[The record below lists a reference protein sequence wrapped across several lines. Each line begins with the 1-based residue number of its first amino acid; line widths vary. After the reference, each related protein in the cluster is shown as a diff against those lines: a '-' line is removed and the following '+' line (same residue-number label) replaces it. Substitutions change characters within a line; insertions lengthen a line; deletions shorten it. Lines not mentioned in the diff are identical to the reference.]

1 MENYH
6 KSKILA
12 ILIGILPLIFE
23 FSSNIWK
30 GDNGFFIV
38 SAAYGLILLLLALSI
53 PIEDLDQWFLEKTL
67 SLLSVFLALAVVLNN
82 LDIFPLSEIGALY
95 QLTIISYMGI
105 LYFLDRHFNTKN
117 LVLLFLNLNILA
129 QLPIKAGTLLI
140 LIISVLT
147 FVFYLIRVMV
157 TFSEQLRP
165 FLLCVYLIV
174 LLISLVWYVPE
185 LPEGILGNLS
195 WNIGAILLLIEL
207 IILIEIIGAMIYLKA
222 KGYLAINAHLIVG
235 IIGFLTISELSM
247 LVVESNVINTS
258 YLVLI
263 FILSLSIVNI
273 FGNIS
278 LGKKQVKISVLI
290 PAYNSANT
298 IVEALESIKNQTYQ
312 NWEIILINDGSR
324 DKTEEIIR
332 RYLGNT
338 KLPLTYTKQTHHNY
352 FQSIRHG
359 LKYASGEI
367 IFVLDADKI
376 LFNQNVFYRAVS
388 TILGEKCDGM
398 FIGIRAMYQ
407 RLKDGK
413 FHLVRPYYRNEVS
426 LIKTALGLGKN
437 IYTNYAFWR
446 REVFETSVYENYL
459 INGMPAWYN
468 AQNNLGLR
476 VANGNFV
483 GLKYRVSKK
492 SSLVNNHLK
501 QNNSKTL
508 FELSTNLR
516 TLHHIVSRIKIPA
529 YSTQATLYNLINR
542 LRIASLYPSIFK
554 QGQTSLKEI
563 TPLVVKNIKDSE
575 LDNVYLKT
583 IVDFSN
589 NFNPQ
594 KVVKIIIHKD
604 TKIYWGTEIEE
615 FNKKLSKNM
624 LDQFYYDLMK
634 MIAQGTS
641 VYKIK
646 KEDQKKLEQILEF
659 FTIRDYVKIVSN

>member
-105 LYFLDRHFNTKN
+105 LYFLDRHFNAKN
-117 LVLLFLNLNILA
+117 LVLLLLNLNILA

-147 FVFYLIRVMV
+147 FVFYLIRVVV

-185 LPEGILGNLS
+185 LPDFVLKNLS
-195 WNIGAILLLIEL
+195 WSIGSIIL
-207 IILIEIIGAMIYLKA
+207 LIEIIGSIFYLKV
-222 KGYLAINAHLIVG
+222 KGHLRPTSHLIVG
-235 IIGFLTISELSM
+235 IIIFLIINEISM
-247 LVVESNVINTS
+247 LVAESNVLNTS

-290 PAYNSANT
+290 PAYNSAKT

-312 NWEIILINDGSR
+312 NWEIILINDGSQ
-324 DKTEEIIR
+324 DETETILR

-338 KLPLTYTKQTHHNY
+338 KLPLKYTKQTHHNY
-352 FQSIRHG
+352 FKAIRHG

-398 FIGIRAMYQ
+398 FVGIRAMYQ

-426 LIKTALGLGKN
+426 LIKTALGLGTN

-446 REVFETSVYENYL
+446 REIFETSVYENYL

-468 AQNNLGLR
+468 AENNLGLR
-476 VANGNFV
+476 VVNGNFV

-492 SSLVNNHLK
+492 VNLGDNPLK

-516 TLHHIVSRIKIPA
+516 TLHHIVSRINVPA

-542 LRIASLYPSIFK
+542 LHIASLYPSIFK
-554 QGQTSLKEI
+554 QGQTSLKKI

-589 NFNPQ
+589 NFDPQ
-594 KVVKIIIHKD
+594 KTAKIVIPKG
-604 TKIYWGTEIEE
+604 TKIYWGTGIDE
-615 FNKKLSKNM
+615 FSNKLSKNT
-624 LDQFYYDLMK
+624 LEQFYYDLIK
-634 MIAQGTS
+634 IISQGTTI
-641 VYKIK
+641 YKIK
-646 KEDQKKLEQILEF
+646 KDDQKKLEQILEF
-659 FTIRDYVKIVSN
+659 FTIRDYVKIISN

>member
-53 PIEDLDQWFLEKTL
+53 PLEDLDQWFLEKTL

-105 LYFLDRHFNTKN
+105 LYFLDRHFNAKN
-117 LVLLFLNLNILA
+117 LVLLSLNLNILA
-129 QLPIKAGTLLI
+129 QLSIKAGTLLI

-147 FVFYLIRVMV
+147 FVFYLIRVVV

-185 LPEGILGNLS
+185 LPDFVLKNLS
-195 WNIGAILLLIEL
+195 WSIGSIIL
-207 IILIEIIGAMIYLKA
+207 LIEIIGSIFYLKV
-222 KGYLAINAHLIVG
+222 KGHLRPTSHLIVG
-235 IIGFLTISELSM
+235 IIIFLIINEISM
-247 LVVESNVINTS
+247 LVAESNVLNTS

-290 PAYNSANT
+290 PAYNSAKT

-312 NWEIILINDGSR
+312 NWEIILINDGSQ
-324 DKTEEIIR
+324 DETEEILR

-338 KLPLTYTKQTHHNY
+338 KLPLKYTKQTHHNY
-352 FQSIRHG
+352 FKAIRHG

-398 FIGIRAMYQ
+398 FVGIRAMYQ

-446 REVFETSVYENYL
+446 REIFETSVYENYL
-459 INGMPAWYN
+459 INGMPVWYN
-468 AQNNLGLR
+468 AENNLGLR
-476 VANGNFV
+476 VVNGNFV

-492 SSLVNNHLK
+492 VNLGDNSLK

-516 TLHHIVSRIKIPA
+516 TLHHIVSRINVPA
-529 YSTQATLYNLINR
+529 YSTQATLYDLINR
-542 LRIASLYPSIFK
+542 LHIASLYPSIFK

-589 NFNPQ
+589 NFDPQ
-594 KVVKIIIHKD
+594 KTAKIAIPKG
-604 TKIYWGTEIEE
+604 TKIYWGTEIDE
-615 FNKKLSKNM
+615 FSNKLSKNM

-634 MIAQGTS
+634 IISQGTTI
-641 VYKIK
+641 YEIK
-646 KEDQKKLEQILEF
+646 KDDQKKLEQILEF
-659 FTIRDYVKIVSN
+659 FTIRDYVKIISN

>member
-30 GDNGFFIV
+30 GDNGFFII

-53 PIEDLDQWFLEKTL
+53 LLEDLDQWFLEKTL
-67 SLLSVFLALAVVLNN
+67 SLLSVFLALTVVLNN

-117 LVLLFLNLNILA
+117 LVLLLLNLNVLA

-185 LPEGILGNLS
+185 LPDFVLKNLS
-195 WNIGAILLLIEL
+195 WSIGSIIL
-207 IILIEIIGAMIYLKA
+207 LIEIIGSIFYLKV
-222 KGYLAINAHLIVG
+222 KGHLRSTSHIIVG
-235 IIGFLTISELSM
+235 IIIFLIINEISM

-290 PAYNSANT
+290 PAHNSANT

-413 FHLVRPYYRNEVS
+413 FHLVRPYYRNEIS

-542 LRIASLYPSIFK
+542 LHIASLYPSIFK

-589 NFNPQ
+589 NFDPQ
-594 KVVKIIIHKD
+594 KTAKIVIPKG
-604 TKIYWGTEIEE
+604 TKIYWGTEIDE
-615 FNKKLSKNM
+615 FSNKLSKNM

-634 MIAQGTS
+634 IISQGTNI
-641 VYKIK
+641 YKIK
-646 KEDQKKLEQILEF
+646 KDDQKKLEQILEF
-659 FTIRDYVKIVSN
+659 FTIRDYVKIISN

>member
-53 PIEDLDQWFLEKTL
+53 PLEDLDQWFLEKTL

-105 LYFLDRHFNTKN
+105 LYFLDRHFNAKN
-117 LVLLFLNLNILA
+117 LVLLLLNLNILA
-129 QLPIKAGTLLI
+129 QLSIKAGTLLI

-147 FVFYLIRVMV
+147 FVFYLIRVVV

-185 LPEGILGNLS
+185 LPDFVLKNLS
-195 WNIGAILLLIEL
+195 WSIGSIIL
-207 IILIEIIGAMIYLKA
+207 LIEIIGSIFYLKV
-222 KGYLAINAHLIVG
+222 KGHLRPTSHLIVG
-235 IIGFLTISELSM
+235 IIIFLIINEISM
-247 LVVESNVINTS
+247 LVAESNVLNTS

-290 PAYNSANT
+290 PAYNSAKT

-312 NWEIILINDGSR
+312 NWEIILINDGSQ
-324 DKTEEIIR
+324 DETEEILR

-338 KLPLTYTKQTHHNY
+338 KLSLKYNKQTHHNY
-352 FQSIRHG
+352 IKAIRHG

-398 FIGIRAMYQ
+398 FVGIRAMYQ

-446 REVFETSVYENYL
+446 REIFETSVYENYL
-459 INGMPAWYN
+459 INGMPVWYN
-468 AQNNLGLR
+468 AENNLGLR
-476 VANGNFV
+476 VVNGNFV

-492 SSLVNNHLK
+492 VNLGDNSLK

-516 TLHHIVSRIKIPA
+516 TLHHIVSRINVPA

-542 LRIASLYPSIFK
+542 LHIASLYPSIFK

-589 NFNPQ
+589 NFDPQ
-594 KVVKIIIHKD
+594 KTTKIVIPKG
-604 TKIYWGTEIEE
+604 TKIYWGTEIDE
-615 FNKKLSKNM
+615 FSNKLSKNM

-634 MIAQGTS
+634 IISQGTTI
-641 VYKIK
+641 YKIK
-646 KEDQKKLEQILEF
+646 KDDQKKLEQILDF
-659 FTIRDYVKIVSN
+659 FTIRDYVRIISN

>member
-23 FSSNIWK
+23 FSNNIWK

-105 LYFLDRHFNTKN
+105 LYFLDRHFNAKN
-117 LVLLFLNLNILA
+117 LVLLLLNLNILA

-147 FVFYLIRVMV
+147 FVFYLIRVVV

-185 LPEGILGNLS
+185 LPDFVLKNLS
-195 WNIGAILLLIEL
+195 WSIGSIIL
-207 IILIEIIGAMIYLKA
+207 LIEIIGSIFYLKV
-222 KGYLAINAHLIVG
+222 KGHLRPTSHLIVG
-235 IIGFLTISELSM
+235 IIIFLIINEISM
-247 LVVESNVINTS
+247 LVAESNVLNTS

-290 PAYNSANT
+290 PAYNSAKT

-312 NWEIILINDGSR
+312 NWEIILINDGSQ
-324 DKTEEIIR
+324 DETETILR

-338 KLPLTYTKQTHHNY
+338 KLPLKYTKQTHHNY
-352 FQSIRHG
+352 FKAIRHG

-398 FIGIRAMYQ
+398 FVGIRAMYQ

-426 LIKTALGLGKN
+426 LIKTALGLGTN

-446 REVFETSVYENYL
+446 REIFETSVYENYL

-468 AQNNLGLR
+468 AENNLGLR
-476 VANGNFV
+476 VVNGNFV

-492 SSLVNNHLK
+492 VNLGDNPLK

-516 TLHHIVSRIKIPA
+516 TLHHIVSRINVPA

-542 LRIASLYPSIFK
+542 LHIASLYPSIFK

-589 NFNPQ
+589 NFDPQ
-594 KVVKIIIHKD
+594 KTAKIVIPKG
-604 TKIYWGTEIEE
+604 TKIYWGTGIDE
-615 FNKKLSKNM
+615 FSNKLSKNT
-624 LDQFYYDLMK
+624 LEQFYYDLIK
-634 MIAQGTS
+634 IISQGTTI
-641 VYKIK
+641 YKIK
-646 KEDQKKLEQILEF
+646 KDDQKKLEQILEF
-659 FTIRDYVKIVSN
+659 FTIRDYVKIISN

>member
-30 GDNGFFIV
+30 GDNGFLIV

-53 PIEDLDQWFLEKTL
+53 PLEDLDQWFLEKTL

-105 LYFLDRHFNTKN
+105 LYFLDRHFNAKN
-117 LVLLFLNLNILA
+117 LVLLLLNLNILA
-129 QLPIKAGTLLI
+129 QLSIKAGTLLI

-147 FVFYLIRVMV
+147 FVFYLIRVVV

-185 LPEGILGNLS
+185 LPDFVLKNLS
-195 WNIGAILLLIEL
+195 WSIGSIIL
-207 IILIEIIGAMIYLKA
+207 LIEIIGSIFYLKV
-222 KGYLAINAHLIVG
+222 KGHLRPTSHLIVG
-235 IIGFLTISELSM
+235 IIIFLIINEISM
-247 LVVESNVINTS
+247 LVAESNVLNTS

-290 PAYNSANT
+290 PAYNSAKT

-312 NWEIILINDGSR
+312 NWEIILINDGSQ
-324 DKTEEIIR
+324 DETEEILR

-338 KLPLTYTKQTHHNY
+338 KLSLKYTKQTHHNY
-352 FQSIRHG
+352 FKAIRHG

-398 FIGIRAMYQ
+398 FVGIRAMYQ

-446 REVFETSVYENYL
+446 REIFETSVYENYL
-459 INGMPAWYN
+459 INGMPVWYN
-468 AQNNLGLR
+468 AENNLGLR
-476 VANGNFV
+476 VVNGNFV

-492 SSLVNNHLK
+492 VNLGDNSLK

-516 TLHHIVSRIKIPA
+516 TLHHIVSRINVPA

-542 LRIASLYPSIFK
+542 LHIASLYPSIFK

-589 NFNPQ
+589 NFDPQ
-594 KVVKIIIHKD
+594 KTAKLVIPKG
-604 TKIYWGTEIEE
+604 TKIYWGTEIDE
-615 FNKKLSKNM
+615 FSNKLSKNT
-624 LDQFYYDLMK
+624 LDQFYYDFMK
-634 MIAQGTS
+634 IIGQGTTI
-641 VYKIK
+641 YEIK
-646 KEDQKKLEQILEF
+646 KDDQKKLEQILDF
-659 FTIRDYVKIVSN
+659 FTIRDYVRIISN

>member
-53 PIEDLDQWFLEKTL
+53 PLEDLDQWFLEKTL

-105 LYFLDRHFNTKN
+105 LYFLDRHFNAKN
-117 LVLLFLNLNILA
+117 LVLLLLNLNILA
-129 QLPIKAGTLLI
+129 QLSIKAGTLLI

-147 FVFYLIRVMV
+147 FVFYLIRVVV

-185 LPEGILGNLS
+185 VPDFVFKNLS
-195 WNIGAILLLIEL
+195 WSIGSVIL
-207 IILIEIIGAMIYLKA
+207 LIEIIGSIFYLKV
-222 KGYLAINAHLIVG
+222 KGHLRPTSHLIVG
-235 IIGFLTISELSM
+235 IIIFLIINEISM
-247 LVVESNVINTS
+247 LVAESNVLNTS

-273 FGNIS
+273 FGNIN

-290 PAYNSANT
+290 PAYNSAKT

-312 NWEIILINDGSR
+312 NWEIILINDGSQ
-324 DKTEEIIR
+324 DETEEILR

-338 KLPLTYTKQTHHNY
+338 KLPLKYTKQTHHNY
-352 FQSIRHG
+352 FKAIRHG

-398 FIGIRAMYQ
+398 FVGIRAMYQ

-446 REVFETSVYENYL
+446 RETFETSVYENYL
-459 INGMPAWYN
+459 INGMPVWYN
-468 AQNNLGLR
+468 AENNLGLR
-476 VANGNFV
+476 VVNGNFV

-492 SSLVNNHLK
+492 VNLGDNSLK

-516 TLHHIVSRIKIPA
+516 TLHHIVSRINVPA

-542 LRIASLYPSIFK
+542 LHIASLYPSIFK

-563 TPLVVKNIKDSE
+563 TPLVTKNIKNSE
-575 LDNVYLKT
+575 LNNIYLKT

-589 NFNPQ
+589 NFDPQ
-594 KVVKIIIHKD
+594 KTTKIVIPKG
-604 TKIYWGTEIEE
+604 TKIYWGTEIDE
-615 FNKKLSKNM
+615 FSNKLSKNM

-634 MIAQGTS
+634 IISQGTTI
-641 VYKIK
+641 YKIK
-646 KEDQKKLEQILEF
+646 KDDQKKLEQILDF
-659 FTIRDYVKIVSN
+659 FTIRDYVRIISN

>member
-30 GDNGFFIV
+30 DDNGFFIV

-53 PIEDLDQWFLEKTL
+53 PLEDLDQWFLEKTL

-105 LYFLDRHFNTKN
+105 LYFLDRHFNAKN
-117 LVLLFLNLNILA
+117 LVLLLLNLNILA
-129 QLPIKAGTLLI
+129 QLSIKAGTLLI

-147 FVFYLIRVMV
+147 FVFYLIRVVV

-185 LPEGILGNLS
+185 LPDFVFKNLS
-195 WNIGAILLLIEL
+195 WSIGSVIL
-207 IILIEIIGAMIYLKA
+207 LIEIIGSIFYLKV
-222 KGYLAINAHLIVG
+222 KGHLRPTSHLIVG
-235 IIGFLTISELSM
+235 IIIFLIINEISM
-247 LVVESNVINTS
+247 LVAESNVLNTS

-273 FGNIS
+273 FGNIN

-290 PAYNSANT
+290 PAYNSAKT

-312 NWEIILINDGSR
+312 NWEIILINDGSQ
-324 DKTEEIIR
+324 DETEEILR

-338 KLPLTYTKQTHHNY
+338 KLPLKYTKQTHHNY
-352 FQSIRHG
+352 FKAIRHG

-398 FIGIRAMYQ
+398 FVGIRAMYQ

-446 REVFETSVYENYL
+446 REIFETSVYENYL
-459 INGMPAWYN
+459 INGMPVWYN
-468 AQNNLGLR
+468 AENNLGLR
-476 VANGNFV
+476 VVNGNFV

-492 SSLVNNHLK
+492 ANLGDNPLK

-516 TLHHIVSRIKIPA
+516 TLHHIVSRINVPA
-529 YSTQATLYNLINR
+529 YSTQATLYDLINR
-542 LRIASLYPSIFK
+542 LHIASLYPSIFK

-563 TPLVVKNIKDSE
+563 TPLVTKNIKNSE
-575 LDNVYLKT
+575 LNNIYLKT
-583 IVDFSN
+583 IADFSN
-589 NFNPQ
+589 NFDPQ
-594 KVVKIIIHKD
+594 KTAKIAIPKG

-615 FNKKLSKNM
+615 FSKKLSKNT
-624 LDQFYYDLMK
+624 LDQFYYDFMK
-634 MIAQGTS
+634 IIGQGTTI
-641 VYKIK
+641 YEIK
-646 KEDQKKLEQILEF
+646 KDDQKKLEQILEF
-659 FTIRDYVKIVSN
+659 FTIRDYVKIISN

>member
-53 PIEDLDQWFLEKTL
+53 PLEDLDQWFLEKTL

-105 LYFLDRHFNTKN
+105 LYFLDRHFNAKN
-117 LVLLFLNLNILA
+117 LVLLLLNLNILA

-147 FVFYLIRVMV
+147 FVFYLIRVVV

-185 LPEGILGNLS
+185 LPDFVLKNLS
-195 WNIGAILLLIEL
+195 WSIGSIIL
-207 IILIEIIGAMIYLKA
+207 LIEIIGSIFYLKV
-222 KGYLAINAHLIVG
+222 KGHLRPTSHLIVG
-235 IIGFLTISELSM
+235 IIIFLIINEISM
-247 LVVESNVINTS
+247 LVAESNVLNTS

-290 PAYNSANT
+290 PAYNSAKT

-312 NWEIILINDGSR
+312 NWEIILINDGSQ
-324 DKTEEIIR
+324 DETEEILR

-338 KLPLTYTKQTHHNY
+338 KLSLKYTKQTHHNY
-352 FQSIRHG
+352 FKAIRHG

-398 FIGIRAMYQ
+398 FVGIRAMYQ

-446 REVFETSVYENYL
+446 REIFETSVYENYL
-459 INGMPAWYN
+459 INGMPVWYN
-468 AQNNLGLR
+468 AENNLGLR
-476 VANGNFV
+476 VVNGNFV

-492 SSLVNNHLK
+492 VNLGDNSLK

-516 TLHHIVSRIKIPA
+516 TLHHIVSRINVPA
-529 YSTQATLYNLINR
+529 YSTQATLYDLINR
-542 LRIASLYPSIFK
+542 LHIASLYPSIFK

-589 NFNPQ
+589 NFDPQ
-594 KVVKIIIHKD
+594 KTTKIVIPKG
-604 TKIYWGTEIEE
+604 TKIYWGTEIDE
-615 FNKKLSKNM
+615 FSNKLSKNM

-634 MIAQGTS
+634 IISQGTTI
-641 VYKIK
+641 YKIK
-646 KEDQKKLEQILEF
+646 KDDQKKLEQILDF
-659 FTIRDYVKIVSN
+659 FTIRDYVRIISN

>member
-105 LYFLDRHFNTKN
+105 LYFLDRHFNAKN
-117 LVLLFLNLNILA
+117 LVLLLLNLNILA

-147 FVFYLIRVMV
+147 FVFYLIRVVV

-185 LPEGILGNLS
+185 LPDFVLKNLS
-195 WNIGAILLLIEL
+195 WSIGSIIL
-207 IILIEIIGAMIYLKA
+207 LIEIIGSIFYLKV
-222 KGYLAINAHLIVG
+222 KGHLRPTSHLIVG
-235 IIGFLTISELSM
+235 IIIFLIINEISM
-247 LVVESNVINTS
+247 LVAESNVLNTS

-290 PAYNSANT
+290 PAYNSAKT

-312 NWEIILINDGSR
+312 NWEIILINDGSQ
-324 DKTEEIIR
+324 DETETILR

-338 KLPLTYTKQTHHNY
+338 KLPLKYTKQTHHNY
-352 FQSIRHG
+352 FKAIRHG

-376 LFNQNVFYRAVS
+376 LLNQNVFYRAVS

-398 FIGIRAMYQ
+398 FVGIRAMYQ

-426 LIKTALGLGKN
+426 LIKTALGLGTN

-446 REVFETSVYENYL
+446 REIFETSVYENYL

-468 AQNNLGLR
+468 AENNLGLR
-476 VANGNFV
+476 VVNGNFV

-492 SSLVNNHLK
+492 VNLGDNPLK

-516 TLHHIVSRIKIPA
+516 TLHHIVSRINVPA

-542 LRIASLYPSIFK
+542 LHIASLYPSIFK

-589 NFNPQ
+589 NFDPQ
-594 KVVKIIIHKD
+594 KTAKIVIPKG
-604 TKIYWGTEIEE
+604 TKIYWGTGIDE
-615 FNKKLSKNM
+615 FSNKLSKNT
-624 LDQFYYDLMK
+624 LEQFYYDLIK
-634 MIAQGTS
+634 IISQGTTI
-641 VYKIK
+641 YKIK
-646 KEDQKKLEQILEF
+646 KDDQKKLEQILEF
-659 FTIRDYVKIVSN
+659 FTIRDYVKIISN

>member
-105 LYFLDRHFNTKN
+105 LYFLDRHFNAKN
-117 LVLLFLNLNILA
+117 LVLLLLNLNILA

-147 FVFYLIRVMV
+147 FVFYLIRVVV

-185 LPEGILGNLS
+185 LPDFVLKNLS
-195 WNIGAILLLIEL
+195 WSIGSIIL
-207 IILIEIIGAMIYLKA
+207 LIEIIGSIFYLKV
-222 KGYLAINAHLIVG
+222 KDHLRPTSHLIVG
-235 IIGFLTISELSM
+235 IIIFLIINEISM
-247 LVVESNVINTS
+247 LVAESNVLNTS

-290 PAYNSANT
+290 PAYNSAKT

-312 NWEIILINDGSR
+312 NWEIILINDGSQ
-324 DKTEEIIR
+324 DETEKILR

-338 KLPLTYTKQTHHNY
+338 KLPLKYTKQTHHNY
-352 FQSIRHG
+352 FKAIRHG

-398 FIGIRAMYQ
+398 FVGIRAMYQ

-426 LIKTALGLGKN
+426 LIKTALGLGTN

-446 REVFETSVYENYL
+446 REIFETSVYENYL
-459 INGMPAWYN
+459 INGIPAWYN
-468 AQNNLGLR
+468 AENNLGLR
-476 VANGNFV
+476 VVNGNFV

-492 SSLVNNHLK
+492 VNLGDNPLK

-516 TLHHIVSRIKIPA
+516 TLHHIVSRINVPA

-542 LRIASLYPSIFK
+542 LHIASLYPSIFK

-589 NFNPQ
+589 NFDPQ
-594 KVVKIIIHKD
+594 KTAKIVIPKG
-604 TKIYWGTEIEE
+604 TKIYWGTGIDE
-615 FNKKLSKNM
+615 FSNKLSKNT
-624 LDQFYYDLMK
+624 LEQFYYDLIK
-634 MIAQGTS
+634 IISQGTTI
-641 VYKIK
+641 YKIK
-646 KEDQKKLEQILEF
+646 KDDQKKLEQILEF
-659 FTIRDYVKIVSN
+659 FTIRDYVKIISN

>member
-53 PIEDLDQWFLEKTL
+53 PLEDLDQWFLEKTL

-105 LYFLDRHFNTKN
+105 LYFLDRHFNAKN
-117 LVLLFLNLNILA
+117 LVLLLLNLNILA

-147 FVFYLIRVMV
+147 FVFYLIRVVV

-185 LPEGILGNLS
+185 LPDFVLKNLS
-195 WNIGAILLLIEL
+195 WSIGSIIL
-207 IILIEIIGAMIYLKA
+207 LIEIIGSIFYLKV
-222 KGYLAINAHLIVG
+222 KGHLRPTSHLIVG
-235 IIGFLTISELSM
+235 IIIFLIINEISM
-247 LVVESNVINTS
+247 LVAESNVLNTS

-290 PAYNSANT
+290 PAYNSAKT

-312 NWEIILINDGSR
+312 NWEIILINDGSQ
-324 DKTEEIIR
+324 DETEEILR

-338 KLPLTYTKQTHHNY
+338 KLPLKYTKQTHHNY
-352 FQSIRHG
+352 FKAIRHG

-398 FIGIRAMYQ
+398 FVGIRAMYQ

-446 REVFETSVYENYL
+446 REIFETSVYENYL
-459 INGMPAWYN
+459 INGMPVWYN
-468 AQNNLGLR
+468 AENNLGLR
-476 VANGNFV
+476 VVNGNFV

-492 SSLVNNHLK
+492 VNLGDNSLK

-516 TLHHIVSRIKIPA
+516 TLHHIVSRINVPA
-529 YSTQATLYNLINR
+529 YSTQATLYDLINR
-542 LRIASLYPSIFK
+542 LHIASLYPSIFK

-563 TPLVVKNIKDSE
+563 TPLVTKNIKNSE
-575 LDNVYLKT
+575 LNNIYLKT

-589 NFNPQ
+589 NFDPQ
-594 KVVKIIIHKD
+594 KTTKIVIPKG
-604 TKIYWGTEIEE
+604 TKIYWGTEIDE
-615 FNKKLSKNM
+615 FSNKLSKNM

-634 MIAQGTS
+634 IISQGTTI
-641 VYKIK
+641 YKIK
-646 KEDQKKLEQILEF
+646 KDDQKKLEQILDF
-659 FTIRDYVKIVSN
+659 FTIRDYVRIISN

>member
-38 SAAYGLILLLLALSI
+38 SAAYGLVLLLLALSI

-105 LYFLDRHFNTKN
+105 LYFLDRHFNAKN
-117 LVLLFLNLNILA
+117 LVLLLLNLNILA

-147 FVFYLIRVMV
+147 FVFYLIRVVV

-185 LPEGILGNLS
+185 LPDFVLKNLS
-195 WNIGAILLLIEL
+195 WSIGSIIL
-207 IILIEIIGAMIYLKA
+207 LIEIIGSIFYLKV
-222 KGYLAINAHLIVG
+222 KGHLRPTSHLIVG
-235 IIGFLTISELSM
+235 IIIFLIVNEISM
-247 LVVESNVINTS
+247 LVAESNVLNTS

-290 PAYNSANT
+290 PAYNSAKT

-312 NWEIILINDGSR
+312 NWEIILINDGSQ
-324 DKTEEIIR
+324 DKTEKILR

-338 KLPLTYTKQTHHNY
+338 KLPLKYTKQTYHNY
-352 FQSIRHG
+352 FKAIRHG

-398 FIGIRAMYQ
+398 FVGIRAMYQ

-426 LIKTALGLGKN
+426 LIKTALGLGTN

-446 REVFETSVYENYL
+446 REIFETSVYENYL

-468 AQNNLGLR
+468 AENNLGLR
-476 VANGNFV
+476 VVNGNFV

-492 SSLVNNHLK
+492 VNLGDNPLK

-516 TLHHIVSRIKIPA
+516 TLHHIVSRINVPA
-529 YSTQATLYNLINR
+529 YSTQATLYNLISR
-542 LRIASLYPSIFK
+542 LHIASLYPSIFK
-554 QGQTSLKEI
+554 QGQTSLKKI

-589 NFNPQ
+589 NFDPQ
-594 KVVKIIIHKD
+594 KTAKIVIPKG
-604 TKIYWGTEIEE
+604 TKIYWGTEIDE
-615 FNKKLSKNM
+615 FSNKLSKNM

-634 MIAQGTS
+634 IISQGTTI
-641 VYKIK
+641 YKIK
-646 KEDQKKLEQILEF
+646 KDDQKKLEQILEF
-659 FTIRDYVKIVSN
+659 FTIRDYVKIISN

>member
-53 PIEDLDQWFLEKTL
+53 PLEDLDQWFLEKTL

-105 LYFLDRHFNTKN
+105 LYFLDRHFNAKN
-117 LVLLFLNLNILA
+117 LVLLLLNLNILA
-129 QLPIKAGTLLI
+129 QLSIKAGTLLI

-147 FVFYLIRVMV
+147 FVFYLIRVVV

-185 LPEGILGNLS
+185 LPDFVLKNLS
-195 WNIGAILLLIEL
+195 WSIGSIIL
-207 IILIEIIGAMIYLKA
+207 LIEIIGSIFYLKV
-222 KGYLAINAHLIVG
+222 KGHLRPTSHLIVG
-235 IIGFLTISELSM
+235 IIIFLIINEISM
-247 LVVESNVINTS
+247 LVAESNVLNTS

-290 PAYNSANT
+290 PAYNSAKT

-312 NWEIILINDGSR
+312 NWEIILINDGSQ
-324 DKTEEIIR
+324 DETEEILR

-338 KLPLTYTKQTHHNY
+338 KLSLKYTKQTHHNY
-352 FQSIRHG
+352 FKAIRHG

-398 FIGIRAMYQ
+398 FVGIRAMYQ

-446 REVFETSVYENYL
+446 REIFETSVYENYL
-459 INGMPAWYN
+459 INGMPVWYN
-468 AQNNLGLR
+468 AENNLGLR
-476 VANGNFV
+476 VVNGNFV

-492 SSLVNNHLK
+492 ANLGDNPLK

-516 TLHHIVSRIKIPA
+516 TLHHIVSRINVPA
-529 YSTQATLYNLINR
+529 YSTQATLYDLINR
-542 LRIASLYPSIFK
+542 LHIASLYPSIFK

-589 NFNPQ
+589 NFDPQ
-594 KVVKIIIHKD
+594 KTTKIVIPKG
-604 TKIYWGTEIEE
+604 TKIYWGTEIDE
-615 FNKKLSKNM
+615 FSNKLSKNM

-634 MIAQGTS
+634 IISQGTTI
-641 VYKIK
+641 YKIK
-646 KEDQKKLEQILEF
+646 KDDQKKLEQILDF
-659 FTIRDYVKIVSN
+659 FTIRDYVRIISN

>member
-23 FSSNIWK
+23 FSSNLWK

-53 PIEDLDQWFLEKTL
+53 PLEDLDQWFLEKTL

-105 LYFLDRHFNTKN
+105 LYFLDRHFNAKN
-117 LVLLFLNLNILA
+117 LVLLLLNLNILA
-129 QLPIKAGTLLI
+129 QLSIKAGTLLI

-147 FVFYLIRVMV
+147 FVFYLIRVVV

-185 LPEGILGNLS
+185 LPDFVLKNLS
-195 WNIGAILLLIEL
+195 WSIGSIIL
-207 IILIEIIGAMIYLKA
+207 LIEIIGSIFYLKV
-222 KGYLAINAHLIVG
+222 KGHLRPTSHLIVG
-235 IIGFLTISELSM
+235 IIIFLIINEISM
-247 LVVESNVINTS
+247 LVAESNVLNTS

-273 FGNIS
+273 FGNIN

-290 PAYNSANT
+290 PAYNSAKT

-312 NWEIILINDGSR
+312 NWEIILINDGSQ
-324 DKTEEIIR
+324 DETEEILR

-338 KLPLTYTKQTHHNY
+338 KLSLKYTKQTHHNY
-352 FQSIRHG
+352 FKAIRHG

-398 FIGIRAMYQ
+398 FVGIRAMYQ

-446 REVFETSVYENYL
+446 REIFETSVYENYL
-459 INGMPAWYN
+459 INGMPVWYN
-468 AQNNLGLR
+468 AENNLGLR
-476 VANGNFV
+476 VVNGNFV

-492 SSLVNNHLK
+492 VNLGDNSLK

-516 TLHHIVSRIKIPA
+516 TLHHIVSRINVPA
-529 YSTQATLYNLINR
+529 YSTQATLYDLINR
-542 LRIASLYPSIFK
+542 LHIASLYPSIFK

-583 IVDFSN
+583 IADFSN
-589 NFNPQ
+589 NFDPQ
-594 KVVKIIIHKD
+594 KTAKIAIPKG
-604 TKIYWGTEIEE
+604 TKIYWGTEIDE
-615 FNKKLSKNM
+615 FSNKLSKNM

-634 MIAQGTS
+634 IISQGTTI
-641 VYKIK
+641 YKIK
-646 KEDQKKLEQILEF
+646 KDDQKKLEQILDF
-659 FTIRDYVKIVSN
+659 FTIRDYVRIISN

>member
-38 SAAYGLILLLLALSI
+38 SAAYGLVLLLLALSI

-105 LYFLDRHFNTKN
+105 LYFLDRHFNAKN
-117 LVLLFLNLNILA
+117 LVLLLLNLNILA

-147 FVFYLIRVMV
+147 FVFYLIRVVV

-185 LPEGILGNLS
+185 LPDFVLKNLS
-195 WNIGAILLLIEL
+195 WSIGSIIL
-207 IILIEIIGAMIYLKA
+207 LIEIIGSIFYLKV
-222 KGYLAINAHLIVG
+222 KGHLRPTSHLIVG
-235 IIGFLTISELSM
+235 IIIFLIINEISM
-247 LVVESNVINTS
+247 LVAESNVLNTS

-290 PAYNSANT
+290 PAYNSART

-312 NWEIILINDGSR
+312 NWEIILINDGSQ
-324 DKTEEIIR
+324 DETEKILR

-338 KLPLTYTKQTHHNY
+338 KLPLKYTKQTHHNY
-352 FQSIRHG
+352 FKAIRHG

-398 FIGIRAMYQ
+398 FVGIRAMYQ

-426 LIKTALGLGKN
+426 LIKTALGLGTN

-446 REVFETSVYENYL
+446 REIFETSVYENYL

-468 AQNNLGLR
+468 AENNLGLR
-476 VANGNFV
+476 VVNGNFV

-492 SSLVNNHLK
+492 VNLGDNPLK

-516 TLHHIVSRIKIPA
+516 TLHHIVSRINVPA
-529 YSTQATLYNLINR
+529 YSTQATLYNLISR
-542 LRIASLYPSIFK
+542 LHIASLYPSIFK
-554 QGQTSLKEI
+554 QGQTSLKKI

-589 NFNPQ
+589 NFDPQ
-594 KVVKIIIHKD
+594 KTAKIVIPKG
-604 TKIYWGTEIEE
+604 TKIYWGTEFDE
-615 FNKKLSKNM
+615 FSNKLSKNM

-634 MIAQGTS
+634 IISQGTTI
-641 VYKIK
+641 YKIK
-646 KEDQKKLEQILEF
+646 KDDQKKLEQILEF
-659 FTIRDYVKIVSN
+659 FTIRDYVKIISN

>member
-105 LYFLDRHFNTKN
+105 LYFLDRHFNAKN
-117 LVLLFLNLNILA
+117 LVLLLLNLNILA

-147 FVFYLIRVMV
+147 FVFYLIRVVV

-185 LPEGILGNLS
+185 LPDFVLKNLS
-195 WNIGAILLLIEL
+195 WSIGSIIL
-207 IILIEIIGAMIYLKA
+207 LIEIIGSIFYLKV
-222 KGYLAINAHLIVG
+222 KGHLRPTSHLIVG
-235 IIGFLTISELSM
+235 IIIFLIVNEISM
-247 LVVESNVINTS
+247 LVSESNVLNTS

-290 PAYNSANT
+290 PAYNSAKT

-312 NWEIILINDGSR
+312 NWEIILINDGSQ
-324 DKTEEIIR
+324 DETEKILR

-338 KLPLTYTKQTHHNY
+338 KLPLKYTKQTHHNY
-352 FQSIRHG
+352 FKAIRHG

-398 FIGIRAMYQ
+398 FVGIRAMYQ

-426 LIKTALGLGKN
+426 LIKTALGLGTN

-446 REVFETSVYENYL
+446 REIFETSVYENYL

-468 AQNNLGLR
+468 AENNLGLR
-476 VANGNFV
+476 VVNGNFV

-492 SSLVNNHLK
+492 VNLGDNPLK

-516 TLHHIVSRIKIPA
+516 TLHHIVSRINVPA
-529 YSTQATLYNLINR
+529 YSTQATLYNLISR
-542 LRIASLYPSIFK
+542 LHIASLYPSIFK
-554 QGQTSLKEI
+554 QGQTSLKKI

-589 NFNPQ
+589 NFDPQ
-594 KVVKIIIHKD
+594 KTAKIVIPKG
-604 TKIYWGTEIEE
+604 TKIYWGTEIDE
-615 FNKKLSKNM
+615 FSNKLSKNM

-634 MIAQGTS
+634 IISQGTTI
-641 VYKIK
+641 YKIK
-646 KEDQKKLEQILEF
+646 KDDQKKLEQILEF
-659 FTIRDYVKIVSN
+659 FTIRDYVKIISN

>member
-105 LYFLDRHFNTKN
+105 LYFLDRHFNAKN
-117 LVLLFLNLNILA
+117 LVLLLLNLNILA

-147 FVFYLIRVMV
+147 FVFYLIRVVV

-185 LPEGILGNLS
+185 LPDFVLKNLS
-195 WNIGAILLLIEL
+195 WSIGSIIL
-207 IILIEIIGAMIYLKA
+207 LIEIIGSIFYLKV
-222 KGYLAINAHLIVG
+222 KGHLRPTSHLIVG
-235 IIGFLTISELSM
+235 IIIFLIVNEISM
-247 LVVESNVINTS
+247 LVAESNVLNTS

-290 PAYNSANT
+290 PAYNSAKT

-312 NWEIILINDGSR
+312 NWEIILINDGSQ
-324 DKTEEIIR
+324 DETEKILR

-338 KLPLTYTKQTHHNY
+338 KLPLKYTKQTHHNY
-352 FQSIRHG
+352 FKAIRHG

-398 FIGIRAMYQ
+398 FVGIRAMYQ

-426 LIKTALGLGKN
+426 LIKTALGLGTN

-446 REVFETSVYENYL
+446 REIFETSVYENYL

-468 AQNNLGLR
+468 AENNLGLR
-476 VANGNFV
+476 VVNGNFV

-492 SSLVNNHLK
+492 VNLGDNPLK

-516 TLHHIVSRIKIPA
+516 TLHHIVSRINVPA

-542 LRIASLYPSIFK
+542 LHIASLYPSIFK
-554 QGQTSLKEI
+554 QGQTSLKKI

-589 NFNPQ
+589 NFDPQ
-594 KVVKIIIHKD
+594 KTAKIVIPKG
-604 TKIYWGTEIEE
+604 TKIYWGTEIDE
-615 FNKKLSKNM
+615 FSNKLSKNM

-634 MIAQGTS
+634 IISQGTTI
-641 VYKIK
+641 YKIK
-646 KEDQKKLEQILEF
+646 KDDQKKLEQILEF
-659 FTIRDYVKIVSN
+659 FTIRDYVKIISN

>member
-53 PIEDLDQWFLEKTL
+53 PLEDLDQWFLEKTL

-105 LYFLDRHFNTKN
+105 LYFLDRHFNAKN
-117 LVLLFLNLNILA
+117 LVLLLLNLNILA
-129 QLPIKAGTLLI
+129 QLSIKAGTLLI

-147 FVFYLIRVMV
+147 FVFYLIRVVV

-185 LPEGILGNLS
+185 LPDFVLKNLS
-195 WNIGAILLLIEL
+195 WSIGSIIL
-207 IILIEIIGAMIYLKA
+207 LIEIIGSIFYLKV
-222 KGYLAINAHLIVG
+222 KGHLRPTSHLIVG
-235 IIGFLTISELSM
+235 IIIFLIINEISM
-247 LVVESNVINTS
+247 LVAESNVLNTS

-290 PAYNSANT
+290 PAYNSAKT

-312 NWEIILINDGSR
+312 NWEIILINDGSQ
-324 DKTEEIIR
+324 DETEEILR

-338 KLPLTYTKQTHHNY
+338 KLSLKYTKQTHHNY
-352 FQSIRHG
+352 FKAIRHG

-398 FIGIRAMYQ
+398 FVGIRAMYQ

-446 REVFETSVYENYL
+446 REIFETSVYENYL
-459 INGMPAWYN
+459 INGLPVWYN
-468 AQNNLGLR
+468 AENNLGLR
-476 VANGNFV
+476 VVNGNFV

-492 SSLVNNHLK
+492 VNLGDNSLK

-516 TLHHIVSRIKIPA
+516 TLHHIVSRINVPA
-529 YSTQATLYNLINR
+529 YSTQATLYDLINR
-542 LRIASLYPSIFK
+542 LHIASLYPSIFK

-589 NFNPQ
+589 NFDPQ
-594 KVVKIIIHKD
+594 KTTKIVIPKG
-604 TKIYWGTEIEE
+604 TKIYWGTEIDE
-615 FNKKLSKNM
+615 FSNKLSKNM

-634 MIAQGTS
+634 IISQGTTI
-641 VYKIK
+641 YKIK
-646 KEDQKKLEQILEF
+646 KDDQKKLEQILDF
-659 FTIRDYVKIVSN
+659 FTIRDYVRIISN

>member
-1 MENYH
+1 M
-6 KSKILA
+6 
-12 ILIGILPLIFE
+12 PDF
-23 FSSNIWK
+23 
-30 GDNGFFIV
+30 
-38 SAAYGLILLLLALSI
+38 
-53 PIEDLDQWFLEKTL
+53 
-67 SLLSVFLALAVVLNN
+67 VL
-82 LDIFPLSEIGALY
+82 
-95 QLTIISYMGI
+95 
-105 LYFLDRHFNTKN
+105 K
-117 LVLLFLNLNILA
+117 
-129 QLPIKAGTLLI
+129 
-140 LIISVLT
+140 
-147 FVFYLIRVMV
+147 
-157 TFSEQLRP
+157 
-165 FLLCVYLIV
+165 
-174 LLISLVWYVPE
+174 
-185 LPEGILGNLS
+185 NLS
-195 WNIGAILLLIEL
+195 WSIGSIIL
-207 IILIEIIGAMIYLKA
+207 LIEIIGSIFYLKV
-222 KGYLAINAHLIVG
+222 KGHLRSTSHLIVG
-235 IIGFLTISELSM
+235 IIIFLIINEISM

-413 FHLVRPYYRNEVS
+413 FHLVKPYYRNEVS

-589 NFNPQ
+589 NFDPQ
-594 KVVKIIIHKD
+594 KTAKIVIPKG
-604 TKIYWGTEIEE
+604 TKIYLGTEIDE
-615 FNKKLSKNM
+615 FSNKLSKNM

-634 MIAQGTS
+634 IISQGTNI
-641 VYKIK
+641 YKIK
-646 KEDQKKLEQILEF
+646 KDDQKKLEQILEF
-659 FTIRDYVKIVSN
+659 FTIRDYVKIISN

>member
-38 SAAYGLILLLLALSI
+38 SAAYGLVLLLLALSI

-105 LYFLDRHFNTKN
+105 LYFLDRHFNAKN
-117 LVLLFLNLNILA
+117 LVLLLLNLNILA

-147 FVFYLIRVMV
+147 FVFYLIRVVV

-185 LPEGILGNLS
+185 LPDFVLKNLS
-195 WNIGAILLLIEL
+195 WSIGSIIL
-207 IILIEIIGAMIYLKA
+207 LIEIIGSIFYLKV
-222 KGYLAINAHLIVG
+222 KGHLRPTSHLIVG
-235 IIGFLTISELSM
+235 IIIFLIVNEISM
-247 LVVESNVINTS
+247 LVSESNVLNTS

-290 PAYNSANT
+290 PAYNSAKT

-312 NWEIILINDGSR
+312 NWEIILINDGSQ
-324 DKTEEIIR
+324 DETEKILR

-338 KLPLTYTKQTHHNY
+338 KLPLKYTKQTHHNY
-352 FQSIRHG
+352 FKAIRHG

-398 FIGIRAMYQ
+398 FVGIRAMYQ

-426 LIKTALGLGKN
+426 LIKTALGLGTN

-446 REVFETSVYENYL
+446 REIFETSVYENYL

-468 AQNNLGLR
+468 AENNLGLK
-476 VANGNFV
+476 VVNGNFV

-492 SSLVNNHLK
+492 VNLGDNPLK

-516 TLHHIVSRIKIPA
+516 TLHHIVSRINVPA
-529 YSTQATLYNLINR
+529 YSTQATLYNLISR
-542 LRIASLYPSIFK
+542 LHIASLYPSIFK
-554 QGQTSLKEI
+554 QGQTSLKKI
-563 TPLVVKNIKDSE
+563 TPLVVKNIKYYE

-589 NFNPQ
+589 NFDPQ
-594 KVVKIIIHKD
+594 KTAKIVIPKG
-604 TKIYWGTEIEE
+604 TKIYWGTEIDE
-615 FNKKLSKNM
+615 FSNKLSKNM

-634 MIAQGTS
+634 IISQGTTI
-641 VYKIK
+641 YKIK
-646 KEDQKKLEQILEF
+646 KDDQKKLEQILEF
-659 FTIRDYVKIVSN
+659 FTIRDYVKIISN

>member
-23 FSSNIWK
+23 FSNNIWK

-38 SAAYGLILLLLALSI
+38 SAAYGLVLLLLALSI

-105 LYFLDRHFNTKN
+105 LYFLDRHFNAKN
-117 LVLLFLNLNILA
+117 LVLLLLNLNILA

-147 FVFYLIRVMV
+147 FVFYLIRVVV

-185 LPEGILGNLS
+185 LPDFVLKNLS
-195 WNIGAILLLIEL
+195 WSIGSIIL
-207 IILIEIIGAMIYLKA
+207 LIEIIGSIFYLKV
-222 KGYLAINAHLIVG
+222 KDHLRPTSHLIVG
-235 IIGFLTISELSM
+235 IIIFLIVNEISM
-247 LVVESNVINTS
+247 LVAESNVLNTS

-290 PAYNSANT
+290 PAYNSAKT

-312 NWEIILINDGSR
+312 NWEIILINDGSQ
-324 DKTEEIIR
+324 DETETILR

-338 KLPLTYTKQTHHNY
+338 KLPLKYTKQTHHNY
-352 FQSIRHG
+352 FKAIRHG

-398 FIGIRAMYQ
+398 FVGIRAMYQ

-426 LIKTALGLGKN
+426 LIKTALGLGTN

-446 REVFETSVYENYL
+446 REIFETSVYENYL

-468 AQNNLGLR
+468 AENNLGLR
-476 VANGNFV
+476 VVNGNFV

-492 SSLVNNHLK
+492 VNLGDNPLK

-516 TLHHIVSRIKIPA
+516 TLHHIVSRINVPA

-542 LRIASLYPSIFK
+542 LNIASLYPSIFK
-554 QGQTSLKEI
+554 QGQTSLKKI

-589 NFNPQ
+589 NFDPQ
-594 KVVKIIIHKD
+594 KTAKIVIPKG
-604 TKIYWGTEIEE
+604 TKIYWGTGIDE
-615 FNKKLSKNM
+615 FSNKLSKNT
-624 LDQFYYDLMK
+624 LEQFYYDLIK
-634 MIAQGTS
+634 IISQGTTI
-641 VYKIK
+641 YKIK
-646 KEDQKKLEQILEF
+646 KDDQKKLEQILEF
-659 FTIRDYVKIVSN
+659 FTIRDYVKIISN

>member
-53 PIEDLDQWFLEKTL
+53 PIEDLDQWFLEKNL

-105 LYFLDRHFNTKN
+105 LYFLDRHFNAKN
-117 LVLLFLNLNILA
+117 LVLLLLNLNILA

-147 FVFYLIRVMV
+147 FVFYLIRVVV

-185 LPEGILGNLS
+185 LPDFVLKNLS
-195 WNIGAILLLIEL
+195 WSIGSIIL
-207 IILIEIIGAMIYLKA
+207 LIEIIGSIFYLKV
-222 KGYLAINAHLIVG
+222 KGHLRPTSHLIVG
-235 IIGFLTISELSM
+235 IIIFLIVNEISM
-247 LVVESNVINTS
+247 LVAESNVLNTS

-290 PAYNSANT
+290 PAYNSAKT

-312 NWEIILINDGSR
+312 NWEIILINDGSQ
-324 DKTEEIIR
+324 DETEKILR

-338 KLPLTYTKQTHHNY
+338 KLPLKYTKQTHHNY
-352 FQSIRHG
+352 FKAIRHG

-376 LFNQNVFYRAVS
+376 LFNQNVFYRAVN

-398 FIGIRAMYQ
+398 FVGIRAMYQ

-426 LIKTALGLGKN
+426 LIKNALGLGTN

-446 REVFETSVYENYL
+446 REIFETSVYENYL

-468 AQNNLGLR
+468 AENNLGLR
-476 VANGNFV
+476 VVNGNFV

-492 SSLVNNHLK
+492 VNLGDNPLK

-516 TLHHIVSRIKIPA
+516 TLHHIVSRINVPA
-529 YSTQATLYNLINR
+529 YSTQATLYNLISR
-542 LRIASLYPSIFK
+542 LHIASLYPSIFK
-554 QGQTSLKEI
+554 QGQTSLKKI

-589 NFNPQ
+589 NFDPQ
-594 KVVKIIIHKD
+594 KTAKIVIPKG
-604 TKIYWGTEIEE
+604 TKIYWGTEIDE
-615 FNKKLSKNM
+615 FSNKLSKNM

-634 MIAQGTS
+634 IISQGTTI
-641 VYKIK
+641 YKIK
-646 KEDQKKLEQILEF
+646 KDDQKKLEQILEF
-659 FTIRDYVKIVSN
+659 FTIRDYVKIISN

>member
-1 MENYH
+1 VENYH

-38 SAAYGLILLLLALSI
+38 SAAYGLILLLLALSV
-53 PIEDLDQWFLEKTL
+53 PLEDLDQWFLEKTL

-105 LYFLDRHFNTKN
+105 LYFLDRHFNAKN
-117 LVLLFLNLNILA
+117 LVLLLLNLNILA
-129 QLPIKAGTLLI
+129 QLSIKAGTLLI

-147 FVFYLIRVMV
+147 FVFYLIRVVV

-185 LPEGILGNLS
+185 LPDFVLKNLS
-195 WNIGAILLLIEL
+195 WSIGSIIL
-207 IILIEIIGAMIYLKA
+207 LIEIIGSIFYLKV
-222 KGYLAINAHLIVG
+222 KGHLRPTSHLIVG
-235 IIGFLTISELSM
+235 IIIFLIINEISM
-247 LVVESNVINTS
+247 LVAESNVLNTS

-290 PAYNSANT
+290 PAYNSAKT

-312 NWEIILINDGSR
+312 NWEIILINDGSQ
-324 DKTEEIIR
+324 DETEEILR

-338 KLPLTYTKQTHHNY
+338 KLPLKYTKQTHHNY
-352 FQSIRHG
+352 FKAIRHG

-398 FIGIRAMYQ
+398 FVGIRAMYQ

-446 REVFETSVYENYL
+446 RETFETSVYENYL
-459 INGMPAWYN
+459 INGMPVWYN
-468 AQNNLGLR
+468 AENNLGLR
-476 VANGNFV
+476 VVNGNFV

-492 SSLVNNHLK
+492 VNLGDNSLK

-516 TLHHIVSRIKIPA
+516 TLHHIVSRINVPA

-542 LRIASLYPSIFK
+542 LHIASLYPSIFK

-589 NFNPQ
+589 NFDPQ
-594 KVVKIIIHKD
+594 KTAKIVIPKG
-604 TKIYWGTEIEE
+604 TKIYWGTEIDE
-615 FNKKLSKNM
+615 FSNKLSKNM

-634 MIAQGTS
+634 IISQGTTI
-641 VYKIK
+641 YKIK
-646 KEDQKKLEQILEF
+646 KDDQKKLEQILDF
-659 FTIRDYVKIVSN
+659 FTIRDYVRIISN

>member
-30 GDNGFFIV
+30 GDNGFFII

-53 PIEDLDQWFLEKTL
+53 PLEDLDQWFLEKTL

-82 LDIFPLSEIGALY
+82 LEIFPLSEIGALY

-105 LYFLDRHFNTKN
+105 LYFLDRHLNTKN
-117 LVLLFLNLNILA
+117 LVLLLLNLNILA

-185 LPEGILGNLS
+185 LPDFVLKNLS
-195 WNIGAILLLIEL
+195 WSIGSIIL
-207 IILIEIIGAMIYLKA
+207 LIEIIGSIFYLKV
-222 KGYLAINAHLIVG
+222 KGHLRSTSHLIVG
-235 IIGFLTISELSM
+235 IIIFLIINEISM
-247 LVVESNVINTS
+247 LVAESNVINTS

-263 FILSLSIVNI
+263 FILALSIVNI

-278 LGKKQVKISVLI
+278 LGKKQVKISVLV
-290 PAYNSANT
+290 PAHNSANT

-483 GLKYRVSKK
+483 GLKYRVSKNQ
-492 SSLVNNHLK
+492 V
-501 QNNSKTL
+501 
-508 FELSTNLR
+508 
-516 TLHHIVSRIKIPA
+516 
-529 YSTQATLYNLINR
+529 
-542 LRIASLYPSIFK
+542 
-554 QGQTSLKEI
+554 
-563 TPLVVKNIKDSE
+563 
-575 LDNVYLKT
+575 
-583 IVDFSN
+583 
-589 NFNPQ
+589 
-594 KVVKIIIHKD
+594 
-604 TKIYWGTEIEE
+604 
-615 FNKKLSKNM
+615 
-624 LDQFYYDLMK
+624 
-634 MIAQGTS
+634 
-641 VYKIK
+641 
-646 KEDQKKLEQILEF
+646 
-659 FTIRDYVKIVSN
+659 

>member
-30 GDNGFFIV
+30 GDNGFFII
-38 SAAYGLILLLLALSI
+38 SAAYGLVLLLLALSI

-105 LYFLDRHFNTKN
+105 LYFLDRHFNAKN
-117 LVLLFLNLNILA
+117 LVLLLLNLNILA

-147 FVFYLIRVMV
+147 FVFYLIRVVV

-185 LPEGILGNLS
+185 LPDFVLKNLS
-195 WNIGAILLLIEL
+195 WSIGSIIL
-207 IILIEIIGAMIYLKA
+207 LIEIIGSIFYLKV
-222 KGYLAINAHLIVG
+222 KGHLRPTSHLIVG
-235 IIGFLTISELSM
+235 IIIFLIVNEISM
-247 LVVESNVINTS
+247 LVSESNVLNTS

-290 PAYNSANT
+290 PAYNSAKT

-312 NWEIILINDGSR
+312 NWEIILINDGSQ
-324 DKTEEIIR
+324 DETEKILR

-338 KLPLTYTKQTHHNY
+338 KLPLKYTKQTHHNY
-352 FQSIRHG
+352 FKAIRHG

-398 FIGIRAMYQ
+398 FVGIRAMYQ

-426 LIKTALGLGKN
+426 LIKTALGLGTN

-446 REVFETSVYENYL
+446 REIFETSVYENYL

-468 AQNNLGLR
+468 AENNLGLR
-476 VANGNFV
+476 VVNGNFV

-492 SSLVNNHLK
+492 VNLGDNPLK

-516 TLHHIVSRIKIPA
+516 TLHHIVSRINVPA
-529 YSTQATLYNLINR
+529 YSTQATLYNLISR
-542 LRIASLYPSIFK
+542 LHIASLYPSIFK
-554 QGQTSLKEI
+554 QGQTSLKKI

-589 NFNPQ
+589 NFDPQ
-594 KVVKIIIHKD
+594 KTAKIVIPKG
-604 TKIYWGTEIEE
+604 TKIYWGTEIDE
-615 FNKKLSKNM
+615 FSNKLSKNM

-634 MIAQGTS
+634 IISQGTTI
-641 VYKIK
+641 YKIK
-646 KEDQKKLEQILEF
+646 KDDQKKLEQILEF
-659 FTIRDYVKIVSN
+659 FTIRDYVKIISN

>member
-53 PIEDLDQWFLEKTL
+53 PLEDLDQWFLEKTL

-105 LYFLDRHFNTKN
+105 LYFLDRHFNAKN
-117 LVLLFLNLNILA
+117 LVLLLLNLNILA

-147 FVFYLIRVMV
+147 FVFYLIRVVV

-185 LPEGILGNLS
+185 VPDFVFKNLS
-195 WNIGAILLLIEL
+195 WSIGSVIL
-207 IILIEIIGAMIYLKA
+207 LIEIIGSIFYLKV
-222 KGYLAINAHLIVG
+222 KGHLRPTSHLIVG
-235 IIGFLTISELSM
+235 IIIFLIINEISM
-247 LVVESNVINTS
+247 LVAESNVLNTS

-273 FGNIS
+273 FGNIN

-290 PAYNSANT
+290 PAYNSAKT

-312 NWEIILINDGSR
+312 NWEIILINDGSQ
-324 DKTEEIIR
+324 DETEEILR

-338 KLPLTYTKQTHHNY
+338 KLPLKYTKQTHHNY
-352 FQSIRHG
+352 FKAIRHG

-398 FIGIRAMYQ
+398 FVGIRAMYQ

-446 REVFETSVYENYL
+446 REIFETSVYENYL
-459 INGMPAWYN
+459 INGMPVWYN
-468 AQNNLGLR
+468 AENNLGLR
-476 VANGNFV
+476 VVNGNFV

-492 SSLVNNHLK
+492 ANLGDNPLK

-516 TLHHIVSRIKIPA
+516 TLHHIVSRINVPA
-529 YSTQATLYNLINR
+529 YSTQATLYDLINR
-542 LRIASLYPSIFK
+542 LHIASLYPSIFK

-563 TPLVVKNIKDSE
+563 TPLVTKNIKNSE
-575 LDNVYLKT
+575 LNNIYLKT
-583 IVDFSN
+583 IADFSN
-589 NFNPQ
+589 NFDPQ
-594 KVVKIIIHKD
+594 KTAKIVIPKG
-604 TKIYWGTEIEE
+604 TKIYWGTEIDE
-615 FNKKLSKNM
+615 FSNKLSKNM
-624 LDQFYYDLMK
+624 LDQFYYDFMK
-634 MIAQGTS
+634 IIGQGTTI
-641 VYKIK
+641 YEIK
-646 KEDQKKLEQILEF
+646 KDDQKKLEQILEF
-659 FTIRDYVKIVSN
+659 FTIRDYVKIISN

>member
-23 FSSNIWK
+23 FSSNLWK

-53 PIEDLDQWFLEKTL
+53 PLEDLDQWFLEKTL

-105 LYFLDRHFNTKN
+105 LYFLDRHFNAKN
-117 LVLLFLNLNILA
+117 LVLLLLNLNILA

-147 FVFYLIRVMV
+147 FVFYLIRVVV

-185 LPEGILGNLS
+185 VPDFVFKNLS
-195 WNIGAILLLIEL
+195 WSIGSVIL
-207 IILIEIIGAMIYLKA
+207 LIEIIGSIFYLKV
-222 KGYLAINAHLIVG
+222 KGHLRPTSHLIVG
-235 IIGFLTISELSM
+235 IIIFLIINEISM
-247 LVVESNVINTS
+247 LVAESNVLNTS

-273 FGNIS
+273 FGNIN

-290 PAYNSANT
+290 PAYNSAKT

-312 NWEIILINDGSR
+312 NWEIILINDGSQ
-324 DKTEEIIR
+324 DETEEILR

-338 KLPLTYTKQTHHNY
+338 KLSLKYTKQTHHNY
-352 FQSIRHG
+352 FKAIRHG

-398 FIGIRAMYQ
+398 FVGIRAMYQ

-446 REVFETSVYENYL
+446 REIFETSVYENYL
-459 INGMPAWYN
+459 INGMPVWYN
-468 AQNNLGLR
+468 AENNLGLR
-476 VANGNFV
+476 VVNGNFV

-492 SSLVNNHLK
+492 VNLGDNPLK

-516 TLHHIVSRIKIPA
+516 TLHHIVSRINVPA
-529 YSTQATLYNLINR
+529 YSTQATLYDLINR
-542 LRIASLYPSIFK
+542 LHIASLYPSIFK

-563 TPLVVKNIKDSE
+563 TPLVTKNIKNSE
-575 LDNVYLKT
+575 LNNIYLKT
-583 IVDFSN
+583 IADFSN
-589 NFNPQ
+589 NFDPQ
-594 KVVKIIIHKD
+594 KTAKIAIPKG

-615 FNKKLSKNM
+615 FSKKLSKNT
-624 LDQFYYDLMK
+624 LDQFYYDFMK
-634 MIAQGTS
+634 IIGQGTTI
-641 VYKIK
+641 YEIK
-646 KEDQKKLEQILEF
+646 KDDQKKLEQILEF
-659 FTIRDYVKIVSN
+659 FTIRDYVKIISN

>member
-23 FSSNIWK
+23 FSSNLWK

-53 PIEDLDQWFLEKTL
+53 PLEDLDQWFLEKTL

-105 LYFLDRHFNTKN
+105 LYFLDRHFNAKN
-117 LVLLFLNLNILA
+117 LVLLLLNLNILA

-147 FVFYLIRVMV
+147 FVFYLIRVVV

-185 LPEGILGNLS
+185 LPDFVLKNLS
-195 WNIGAILLLIEL
+195 WSIGSIIL
-207 IILIEIIGAMIYLKA
+207 LIEIIGSIFYLKV
-222 KGYLAINAHLIVG
+222 KGHLRPTSHLIVG
-235 IIGFLTISELSM
+235 IIIFLIINEISM
-247 LVVESNVINTS
+247 LVAESNVLNTS

-273 FGNIS
+273 FGNIN

-290 PAYNSANT
+290 PAYNSAKT

-312 NWEIILINDGSR
+312 NWEIILINDGSQ
-324 DKTEEIIR
+324 DETEEILR

-338 KLPLTYTKQTHHNY
+338 KLPLKYTKQTHHNY
-352 FQSIRHG
+352 FKAIRHG

-398 FIGIRAMYQ
+398 FVGIRAMYQ

-446 REVFETSVYENYL
+446 REIFETSVYENYL
-459 INGMPAWYN
+459 INGMPVWYN
-468 AQNNLGLR
+468 AENNLGLR
-476 VANGNFV
+476 VVNGNFV

-492 SSLVNNHLK
+492 VNLGDNSLK

-516 TLHHIVSRIKIPA
+516 TLHHIVSRINVPA
-529 YSTQATLYNLINR
+529 YSTQATLYDLINR
-542 LRIASLYPSIFK
+542 LHIASLYPSIFK

-589 NFNPQ
+589 NFDPQ
-594 KVVKIIIHKD
+594 KTTKIVIPKG
-604 TKIYWGTEIEE
+604 TKIYWGTEIDE
-615 FNKKLSKNM
+615 FSNKLSKNM

-634 MIAQGTS
+634 IISQGTTI
-641 VYKIK
+641 YEIK
-646 KEDQKKLEQILEF
+646 KDDQKKLEQILEF
-659 FTIRDYVKIVSN
+659 FTIRDYVKIISN

>member
-38 SAAYGLILLLLALSI
+38 SAAYGLVLLLLALSI

-105 LYFLDRHFNTKN
+105 LYFLDRHFNAKN
-117 LVLLFLNLNILA
+117 LVLLLLNLNILA

-147 FVFYLIRVMV
+147 FVFYLIRVVV

-185 LPEGILGNLS
+185 LPDFVLKNLS
-195 WNIGAILLLIEL
+195 WSISSIIL
-207 IILIEIIGAMIYLKA
+207 LIEIIGSIFYLKV
-222 KGYLAINAHLIVG
+222 KGHLRPTSHLIVG
-235 IIGFLTISELSM
+235 IIIFLIVNEISM
-247 LVVESNVINTS
+247 LVAESNVLNTS

-290 PAYNSANT
+290 PAYNSAKT

-312 NWEIILINDGSR
+312 NWEIILINDGSQ
-324 DKTEEIIR
+324 DETEKILR

-338 KLPLTYTKQTHHNY
+338 KLPLKYTKQTHHNY
-352 FQSIRHG
+352 FKAIRHG

-398 FIGIRAMYQ
+398 FVGIRAMYQ

-426 LIKTALGLGKN
+426 LIKTALGLGTN

-446 REVFETSVYENYL
+446 REIFETSVYENYL

-468 AQNNLGLR
+468 AENNLGLK
-476 VANGNFV
+476 VVNGNFV

-492 SSLVNNHLK
+492 VNLGDNPLK

-516 TLHHIVSRIKIPA
+516 TLHHIVSRINVPA
-529 YSTQATLYNLINR
+529 YSTQATLYNLISR
-542 LRIASLYPSIFK
+542 LHIASLYPSIFK
-554 QGQTSLKEI
+554 QGQTSLKKI

-589 NFNPQ
+589 NFDPQ
-594 KVVKIIIHKD
+594 KTAKIVIPKG
-604 TKIYWGTEIEE
+604 TKIYWGTEIDE
-615 FNKKLSKNM
+615 FSNKLSKNM

-634 MIAQGTS
+634 IISQGTTI
-641 VYKIK
+641 YKIK
-646 KEDQKKLEQILEF
+646 KDDQKKLEQILEF
-659 FTIRDYVKIVSN
+659 FTIRDYVKIISN

>member
-53 PIEDLDQWFLEKTL
+53 PLEDLDQWFLEKTL

-105 LYFLDRHFNTKN
+105 LYFLDRHFNAKN
-117 LVLLFLNLNILA
+117 LVLLLLNLNILA
-129 QLPIKAGTLLI
+129 QLSIKAGTLLI

-147 FVFYLIRVMV
+147 FVFYLIRVVV

-185 LPEGILGNLS
+185 LPDFVLKNLS
-195 WNIGAILLLIEL
+195 WSIGSIIL
-207 IILIEIIGAMIYLKA
+207 LIEIIGSIFYLKV
-222 KGYLAINAHLIVG
+222 KGHLRLTSHLIVG
-235 IIGFLTISELSM
+235 IIIFLIINEISM
-247 LVVESNVINTS
+247 LVESNVLNTS

-290 PAYNSANT
+290 PAYNSAKT

-312 NWEIILINDGSR
+312 NWEIILINDGSQ
-324 DKTEEIIR
+324 DETEEILR

-338 KLPLTYTKQTHHNY
+338 KLPLKYTRQTHHNY
-352 FQSIRHG
+352 FKAIRHG

-398 FIGIRAMYQ
+398 FVGIRAMYQ

-446 REVFETSVYENYL
+446 RETFETSVYENYL
-459 INGMPAWYN
+459 INGMPVWYN
-468 AQNNLGLR
+468 AENNLGLR
-476 VANGNFV
+476 VVNGNFV

-492 SSLVNNHLK
+492 VNLGDNSLK

-516 TLHHIVSRIKIPA
+516 TLHHIVSRINVPA

-542 LRIASLYPSIFK
+542 LHIASLYPSIFK

-589 NFNPQ
+589 NFDPQ
-594 KVVKIIIHKD
+594 KTAKIVIPKG
-604 TKIYWGTEIEE
+604 TKIYWGTEIDE
-615 FNKKLSKNM
+615 FSNKLSKNM
-624 LDQFYYDLMK
+624 LDQFYYNLMK
-634 MIAQGTS
+634 IISQGTTI
-641 VYKIK
+641 YKIK
-646 KEDQKKLEQILEF
+646 KDDQKKLEQILDF
-659 FTIRDYVKIVSN
+659 FTIRDYVRIISN

>member
-105 LYFLDRHFNTKN
+105 LYFLDRHFNAKN
-117 LVLLFLNLNILA
+117 LVLLLLNLNILA

-147 FVFYLIRVMV
+147 FVFYLIRVVV

-185 LPEGILGNLS
+185 LPDFVLKNLS
-195 WNIGAILLLIEL
+195 WSIGSIIL
-207 IILIEIIGAMIYLKA
+207 LIEIIGSIFYLKV
-222 KGYLAINAHLIVG
+222 KDHLRPTSHLIVG
-235 IIGFLTISELSM
+235 IIIFLIINEISM
-247 LVVESNVINTS
+247 LVAESNVLNTS

-290 PAYNSANT
+290 PAYNSAKT

-312 NWEIILINDGSR
+312 NWEIILINDGSQ
-324 DKTEEIIR
+324 DETETILR

-338 KLPLTYTKQTHHNY
+338 KLPLKYTKQTHHNY
-352 FQSIRHG
+352 FKAIRHG

-398 FIGIRAMYQ
+398 FVGIRAMYQ

-426 LIKTALGLGKN
+426 LIKTALGLGTN

-446 REVFETSVYENYL
+446 REIFETSVYENYL

-468 AQNNLGLR
+468 AENNLGLR
-476 VANGNFV
+476 VVNGNFV

-492 SSLVNNHLK
+492 VNLGDNPLK

-516 TLHHIVSRIKIPA
+516 TLHHIVSRINVPA
-529 YSTQATLYNLINR
+529 YSTQATLYNLISR
-542 LRIASLYPSIFK
+542 LHIASLYPSIFK
-554 QGQTSLKEI
+554 QGQTSLKKI

-589 NFNPQ
+589 NFDPQ
-594 KVVKIIIHKD
+594 KTAKIVIPKG
-604 TKIYWGTEIEE
+604 TKIYWGTEIDE
-615 FNKKLSKNM
+615 FSNKLSKNM

-634 MIAQGTS
+634 IISQGTTI
-641 VYKIK
+641 YKIK
-646 KEDQKKLEQILEF
+646 KDDQKKLEQILEF
-659 FTIRDYVKIVSN
+659 FTIRDYVKIISN

>member
-105 LYFLDRHFNTKN
+105 LYFLDRHFNAKN
-117 LVLLFLNLNILA
+117 LVLLLLNLNILA

-147 FVFYLIRVMV
+147 FVFYLIRVVV

-185 LPEGILGNLS
+185 LPDFVLKNLS
-195 WNIGAILLLIEL
+195 WSIGSIIL
-207 IILIEIIGAMIYLKA
+207 LIEIIGSIFYLKV
-222 KGYLAINAHLIVG
+222 KGHLRPTSHLIVG
-235 IIGFLTISELSM
+235 IIIFLIVNEISM
-247 LVVESNVINTS
+247 LVAESNVLNTS

-290 PAYNSANT
+290 PAYNSAKT

-312 NWEIILINDGSR
+312 NWEIILINDGSQ
-324 DKTEEIIR
+324 DETEKILR

-338 KLPLTYTKQTHHNY
+338 KLPLKYTKQTHHNY
-352 FQSIRHG
+352 FKAIRHG

-398 FIGIRAMYQ
+398 FVGIRAMYQ

-426 LIKTALGLGKN
+426 LIKTALGLGTN

-446 REVFETSVYENYL
+446 REIFETSVYENYL

-468 AQNNLGLR
+468 AENNLGLR
-476 VANGNFV
+476 VVNGNFV

-492 SSLVNNHLK
+492 VNLGDNPLK

-516 TLHHIVSRIKIPA
+516 TLHHIVSRINVPA

-542 LRIASLYPSIFK
+542 LHIASLYPSIFK

-563 TPLVVKNIKDSE
+563 TPLVVKNIKYSE

-589 NFNPQ
+589 NFDPQ
-594 KVVKIIIHKD
+594 KTAKIVIPKG
-604 TKIYWGTEIEE
+604 TKIYWGTEFDE
-615 FNKKLSKNM
+615 FSNKLSKNT
-624 LDQFYYDLMK
+624 LEQFYYDLIK
-634 MIAQGTS
+634 IISQGTTI
-641 VYKIK
+641 YKIK
-646 KEDQKKLEQILEF
+646 KDDQKKLEQILEF
-659 FTIRDYVKIVSN
+659 FTIRDYVKIISN

>member
-53 PIEDLDQWFLEKTL
+53 PLEDLDQWFLEKTL
-67 SLLSVFLALAVVLNN
+67 SLLSVFLALTVVLNN

-105 LYFLDRHFNTKN
+105 LYFLDRHFNAKN
-117 LVLLFLNLNILA
+117 LVLLLLNLNILA
-129 QLPIKAGTLLI
+129 QLSIKAGTLLI

-147 FVFYLIRVMV
+147 FVFYLIRVVV

-165 FLLCVYLIV
+165 FLLCIYLIV

-185 LPEGILGNLS
+185 LPDFVLKNLS
-195 WNIGAILLLIEL
+195 WSIGSIIL
-207 IILIEIIGAMIYLKA
+207 LIEIIGSIFYLKV
-222 KGYLAINAHLIVG
+222 KGHLRPTSHLIVG
-235 IIGFLTISELSM
+235 IIIFLIINEISM
-247 LVVESNVINTS
+247 LVAESNVLNTS

-290 PAYNSANT
+290 PAYNSAKT

-312 NWEIILINDGSR
+312 NWEIILINDGSQ
-324 DKTEEIIR
+324 DETEEILR

-338 KLPLTYTKQTHHNY
+338 KLSLKYTKQTHHNY
-352 FQSIRHG
+352 FKAIRHG

-398 FIGIRAMYQ
+398 FVGIRAMYQ

-446 REVFETSVYENYL
+446 RETFETSVYENYL
-459 INGMPAWYN
+459 INGMPVWYN
-468 AQNNLGLR
+468 AENNLGLR
-476 VANGNFV
+476 VVNGNFV

-492 SSLVNNHLK
+492 VNLGDNSLK

-516 TLHHIVSRIKIPA
+516 TLHHIVSRINVPA

-542 LRIASLYPSIFK
+542 LHIASLYPSIFK
-554 QGQTSLKEI
+554 QGQTPLKEI

-589 NFNPQ
+589 NFDPQ
-594 KVVKIIIHKD
+594 KTAKIVIPKG
-604 TKIYWGTEIEE
+604 TKIYWGTEIDE
-615 FNKKLSKNM
+615 FSNKLSKNM

-634 MIAQGTS
+634 IISQGTTI
-641 VYKIK
+641 YKIK
-646 KEDQKKLEQILEF
+646 KDDQKKLEQILDF
-659 FTIRDYVKIVSN
+659 FTIRDYVRIISN

>member
-38 SAAYGLILLLLALSI
+38 SAAYGLVLLLLALSI

-105 LYFLDRHFNTKN
+105 LYFLDRHFNAKN
-117 LVLLFLNLNILA
+117 LVLLLLNLNILA

-147 FVFYLIRVMV
+147 FVFYLIRVVV

-185 LPEGILGNLS
+185 LPDFVLKNLS
-195 WNIGAILLLIEL
+195 WSIGSIIL
-207 IILIEIIGAMIYLKA
+207 LIEIIGSIFYLKV
-222 KGYLAINAHLIVG
+222 KGHLRPTSHLIVG
-235 IIGFLTISELSM
+235 IIIFLIVNEISM
-247 LVVESNVINTS
+247 LVSESNVLNTS

-290 PAYNSANT
+290 PAYNSAKT

-312 NWEIILINDGSR
+312 NWEIILINDGSQ
-324 DKTEEIIR
+324 DETEKILR

-338 KLPLTYTKQTHHNY
+338 KLPLKYTKQTHHNY
-352 FQSIRHG
+352 FKAIRHG

-398 FIGIRAMYQ
+398 FVGIRAMYQ

-426 LIKTALGLGKN
+426 LIKTALGLGTN

-446 REVFETSVYENYL
+446 REIFETSVYENYL

-468 AQNNLGLR
+468 AENNLGLR
-476 VANGNFV
+476 VVNGNFV

-492 SSLVNNHLK
+492 VNLGDNPLK

-516 TLHHIVSRIKIPA
+516 TLHHIVSRINVPA
-529 YSTQATLYNLINR
+529 YSTQATLYNLISR
-542 LRIASLYPSIFK
+542 LHIASLYPSIFK
-554 QGQTSLKEI
+554 QGQTSLKKI

-589 NFNPQ
+589 NFDPQ
-594 KVVKIIIHKD
+594 KTAKIVIPKG
-604 TKIYWGTEIEE
+604 TKIYWGTEIDE
-615 FNKKLSKNM
+615 FSNKLSKNM

-634 MIAQGTS
+634 IISQGTTI
-641 VYKIK
+641 YKIK
-646 KEDQKKLEQILEF
+646 KDDQKKLEQILEF
-659 FTIRDYVKIVSN
+659 FTIRDYVKIISN

>member
-53 PIEDLDQWFLEKTL
+53 PLEDLDQWFLEKTL

-105 LYFLDRHFNTKN
+105 LYFLDRHFNAKN
-117 LVLLFLNLNILA
+117 LVLLLLNLNILA
-129 QLPIKAGTLLI
+129 QLSIKAGTLLI

-147 FVFYLIRVMV
+147 FVFYLIRVVV

-185 LPEGILGNLS
+185 LPDFVLKNLS
-195 WNIGAILLLIEL
+195 WSIGSIIL
-207 IILIEIIGAMIYLKA
+207 LIEIIGSIFYLKV
-222 KGYLAINAHLIVG
+222 KGHLRPTSHLIVG
-235 IIGFLTISELSM
+235 IIIFLIINEISM
-247 LVVESNVINTS
+247 LVAESNVLNTS

-290 PAYNSANT
+290 PTYNSAKT

-312 NWEIILINDGSR
+312 NWEIILINDGSQ
-324 DKTEEIIR
+324 DETEEILR

-338 KLPLTYTKQTHHNY
+338 KLPLKYTKQTHHNY
-352 FQSIRHG
+352 FKAIRHG

-398 FIGIRAMYQ
+398 FVGIRAMYQ

-446 REVFETSVYENYL
+446 REIFETSVYENYL
-459 INGMPAWYN
+459 INGMPVWYN
-468 AQNNLGLR
+468 AENNLGLR
-476 VANGNFV
+476 VVNGNFV

-492 SSLVNNHLK
+492 VNLGDNSLK

-516 TLHHIVSRIKIPA
+516 TLHHIVSRINVPA

-542 LRIASLYPSIFK
+542 LHIASLYPSIFK

-589 NFNPQ
+589 NFDPQ
-594 KVVKIIIHKD
+594 KTTKIVIPKG
-604 TKIYWGTEIEE
+604 TKIYWGTEIDE
-615 FNKKLSKNM
+615 FSNKLSKNM

-634 MIAQGTS
+634 IISQGTTI
-641 VYKIK
+641 YKIK
-646 KEDQKKLEQILEF
+646 KDDQKKLEQILDF
-659 FTIRDYVKIVSN
+659 FTIRDYVRIISN

>member
-105 LYFLDRHFNTKN
+105 LYFLDRHFNAKN
-117 LVLLFLNLNILA
+117 LVLLLLNLNILA

-147 FVFYLIRVMV
+147 FVFYLIRVVV

-185 LPEGILGNLS
+185 LPDFVLKNLS
-195 WNIGAILLLIEL
+195 WSIGSIIL
-207 IILIEIIGAMIYLKA
+207 LIEIIGSIFYLKV
-222 KGYLAINAHLIVG
+222 KGHLRPTSHLIVG
-235 IIGFLTISELSM
+235 IIIFLIVNEISM
-247 LVVESNVINTS
+247 LVSESNVLNTS

-290 PAYNSANT
+290 PAYNSAKT

-312 NWEIILINDGSR
+312 NWEIILINDGSQ
-324 DKTEEIIR
+324 DETEKILR

-338 KLPLTYTKQTHHNY
+338 KLPLKYTKQTHHNY
-352 FQSIRHG
+352 FKAIRHG

-398 FIGIRAMYQ
+398 FVGIRAMYQ

-426 LIKTALGLGKN
+426 LIKTALGLGTN

-446 REVFETSVYENYL
+446 REIFETSVYENYL

-468 AQNNLGLR
+468 AENNLGLR
-476 VANGNFV
+476 VVNGNFV

-492 SSLVNNHLK
+492 VNLGDNPLK

-516 TLHHIVSRIKIPA
+516 TLHHIVSRINVPA

-542 LRIASLYPSIFK
+542 LHIASLYPSIFK
-554 QGQTSLKEI
+554 QGQTSLKKI

-589 NFNPQ
+589 NFDPQ
-594 KVVKIIIHKD
+594 KTAKIVIPKG
-604 TKIYWGTEIEE
+604 TKIYWGTEFDE
-615 FNKKLSKNM
+615 FSNKLSKNM

-634 MIAQGTS
+634 IISQGTTI
-641 VYKIK
+641 YKIK
-646 KEDQKKLEQILEF
+646 KDDQKKLEQILEF
-659 FTIRDYVKIVSN
+659 FTIRDYVKIISN

>member
-105 LYFLDRHFNTKN
+105 LYFLDRHFNAKN
-117 LVLLFLNLNILA
+117 LVLLLLNLNILA

-147 FVFYLIRVMV
+147 FVFYLIRVVV

-185 LPEGILGNLS
+185 LPDFVLKNLS
-195 WNIGAILLLIEL
+195 WSIGSIIL
-207 IILIEIIGAMIYLKA
+207 LIEIIGSIFYLKV
-222 KGYLAINAHLIVG
+222 KGHLRPTSHLIVG
-235 IIGFLTISELSM
+235 IIIFLIINEISM
-247 LVVESNVINTS
+247 LVAESNVLNTS

-290 PAYNSANT
+290 PAYNSAKT

-312 NWEIILINDGSR
+312 NWEIILINDGSQ
-324 DKTEEIIR
+324 DETEKILR

-338 KLPLTYTKQTHHNY
+338 KLPLKYTKQTHHNY
-352 FQSIRHG
+352 FKAIRHG

-398 FIGIRAMYQ
+398 FVGIRAMYQ

-426 LIKTALGLGKN
+426 LIKTALGLGTN

-446 REVFETSVYENYL
+446 REIFETSVYENYL

-468 AQNNLGLR
+468 AENNLGLR
-476 VANGNFV
+476 VVNGNFV

-492 SSLVNNHLK
+492 VNLGDNPLK

-516 TLHHIVSRIKIPA
+516 TLHHIVSRINVPA
-529 YSTQATLYNLINR
+529 YSTQATLYNLISR
-542 LRIASLYPSIFK
+542 LHIASLYPSIFK
-554 QGQTSLKEI
+554 QGQTSLKKI

-589 NFNPQ
+589 NFDPQ
-594 KVVKIIIHKD
+594 KTAKIVIPKG
-604 TKIYWGTEIEE
+604 TKIYWGTEFDE
-615 FNKKLSKNM
+615 FSNKLSKNM

-634 MIAQGTS
+634 IISQGTTI
-641 VYKIK
+641 YKIK
-646 KEDQKKLEQILEF
+646 KDDQKKLEQILEF
-659 FTIRDYVKIVSN
+659 FTIRDYVKIISN

>member
-53 PIEDLDQWFLEKTL
+53 PLEDLDQWFLEKTL

-105 LYFLDRHFNTKN
+105 LYFLDRHFNAKN
-117 LVLLFLNLNILA
+117 LVLLLLNLNILA
-129 QLPIKAGTLLI
+129 QLSIKAGTLLI

-147 FVFYLIRVMV
+147 FVFYLIRVVV

-185 LPEGILGNLS
+185 LPDFVLKNLS
-195 WNIGAILLLIEL
+195 WSIGSIIL
-207 IILIEIIGAMIYLKA
+207 LIEIIGSIFYLKV
-222 KGYLAINAHLIVG
+222 KGHLRPTSHLIVG
-235 IIGFLTISELSM
+235 IIIFLIINEISM
-247 LVVESNVINTS
+247 LVAESNVLNTS

-290 PAYNSANT
+290 PAYNSAKT

-312 NWEIILINDGSR
+312 NWEIILINDGSQ
-324 DKTEEIIR
+324 DETEEILR

-338 KLPLTYTKQTHHNY
+338 KLSLKYTKQTHHNY
-352 FQSIRHG
+352 FKAIRHG

-398 FIGIRAMYQ
+398 FVGIRDMYQ

-446 REVFETSVYENYL
+446 REIFETSVYENYL
-459 INGMPAWYN
+459 INGMPVWYN
-468 AQNNLGLR
+468 AENNLGLR
-476 VANGNFV
+476 VVNGNFV

-492 SSLVNNHLK
+492 VNLGDNSLK

-516 TLHHIVSRIKIPA
+516 TLHHIVSRINVPA

-542 LRIASLYPSIFK
+542 LHIASLYPSIFK

-589 NFNPQ
+589 NFDPQ
-594 KVVKIIIHKD
+594 KTAKLVIPKG
-604 TKIYWGTEIEE
+604 TKIYWGTEIDE
-615 FNKKLSKNM
+615 FSNKLSKNT
-624 LDQFYYDLMK
+624 LDQFYYDFMK
-634 MIAQGTS
+634 IIGQGTTI
-641 VYKIK
+641 YEIK
-646 KEDQKKLEQILEF
+646 KDDQKKLEQILDF
-659 FTIRDYVKIVSN
+659 FTIRDYVRIISN